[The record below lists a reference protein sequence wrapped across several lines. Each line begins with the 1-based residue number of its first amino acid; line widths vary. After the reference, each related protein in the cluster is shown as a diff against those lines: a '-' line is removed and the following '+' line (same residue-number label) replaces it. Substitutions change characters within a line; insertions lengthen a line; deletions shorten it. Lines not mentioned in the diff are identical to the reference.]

1 MHFGPRRLGA
11 WTRRTLARPLRR
23 FVRHRGGAVAIEF
36 PLILVPFLAFLYA
49 IMETALVFFA
59 SQVLETGAQ
68 EAARLVLTGQAQG
81 GGFNQS
87 TFKTAV
93 CARMTGWLDCANK
106 MSVDVRTFT
115 SFSSVEMT
123 SPLNA
128 NGTLASG
135 GYNPGGPGD
144 IVVVRLSYEFP
155 IAIKLWNPNLA
166 NMAGNNRL
174 IIATAAFR
182 NEPYN

>member
-1 MHFGPRRLGA
+1 MKQP
-11 WTRRTLARPLRR
+11 
-23 FVRHRGGAVAIEF
+23 
-36 PLILVPFLAFLYA
+36 VPFIERFGLWTPEQKRQARALKALCAKHKLKLIRLVWSDTHGHARTKEVTIPAFLS
-49 IMETALVFFA
+49 AL
-59 SQVLETGAQ
+59 
-68 EAARLVLTGQAQG
+68 
-81 GGFNQS
+81 
-87 TFKTAV
+87 
-93 CARMTGWLDCANK
+93 
-106 MSVDVRTFT
+106 
-115 SFSSVEMT
+115 
-123 SPLNA
+123 
-128 NGTLASG
+128 SG